1 MNLRGSSSEFQAFTL
16 AALTAL
22 LIMGCSHQIARP
34 KLESTKFSRAIG
46 LAGCEVSV
54 PMSHDEVLDFADK
67 LGDSNLETSSEWA
80 EATSLAQPGDHLRH
94 VYCPGNSNNFF
105 GVFRG
110 SSVLFKFGS
119 FIYD

>member
-1 MNLRGSSSEFQAFTL
+1 MNFHYSETAILLFTL
-16 AALTAL
+16 TVLSSL
-22 LIMGCSHQIARP
+22 LIVGCSHQAVRP
-34 KLESTKFSRAIG
+34 ELESRKFSRDIG

-54 PMSHDEVLDFADK
+54 PLSRDEVLNFADK
-67 LGDSNLETSSEWA
+67 LGAPNLGSSAEWA
-80 EATSLAQPGDHLRH
+80 EATSLVESGDHMRH
-94 VYCPGNSNNFF
+94 VYCPRNTNNFF